1 MSKTAALIRR
11 VADKRTVLMVEH
23 NLGIVADL
31 SDTITVLAR
40 GEVLAEGDYAAVS
53 ANPQVIEAYLGSE
66 HDRDEDRDDDAVGAG
81 AGNWSA
87 GVGHA

>member
-1 MSKTAALIRR
+1 
-11 VADKRTVLMVEH
+11 
-23 NLGIVADL
+23 
-31 SDTITVLAR
+31 
-40 GEVLAEGDYAAVS
+40 
-53 ANPQVIEAYLGSE
+53 VIEAYLGSE